1 MKTYKDLE
9 TLIAACVEER
19 KRFER
24 SAVGYLEFLSTVER
38 DHVNLWK
45 PACGTFDEFL
55 ERYVGLPRTS
65 SYAEFKA
72 SLAAMG
78 IEYVR
83 ECGAEAA
90 AEAMRIVPAG
100 KRAQYTEATRAWVK
114 MHDGVHPSRE
124 TARELRRKTD
134 PKSIVPRAVGQ
145 VKELEELRAENSSL
159 KHENLQL
166 TRERDKLRAENEK
179 LRAENEKLCERATNG
194 KPKAEQ
200 RPSA

>member
-1 MKTYKDLE
+1 MKTYKDLV

-38 DHVNLWK
+38 DHANLWK

-100 KRAQYTEATRAWVK
+100 SVSGSTSGCVPYIRGAASGCGAARARRARIFSANALFIAVTVSHVFDLTWSPQHTR
-114 MHDGVHPSRE
+114 
-124 TARELRRKTD
+124 L
-134 PKSIVPRAVGQ
+134 
-145 VKELEELRAENSSL
+145 
-159 KHENLQL
+159 
-166 TRERDKLRAENEK
+166 
-179 LRAENEKLCERATNG
+179 
-194 KPKAEQ
+194 
-200 RPSA
+200 